1 MFASYASDAGD
12 DRRVPVQGHA
22 NHANQEI
29 PVPTPFVRP
38 FRAARALLPVL
49 AALAAAPA
57 CAQDLPLHLFQYDR
71 AAPLELQSSP
81 LEEREGVAIH
91 TVSYASP
98 KGGRV
103 NGRLFVPQGRGPF
116 AGVVLAHGA
125 PGNSEAFT
133 GRGVYIARHGAVVI
147 AIDAPFNRR
156 EGGPMTLT
164 PRDSVEQVQL
174 IVDLQRAVDVLLS
187 RQDVDS
193 ARLAYV
199 GRSYGGATGALFAGV
214 ERRLTT
220 YILASADGG
229 ITTRFT
235 APGAPPPPPGQE
247 AQARAWLASMQPIEG
262 LRFVGRANGSI
273 FFQNGRQDQVVTV
286 ERAEA
291 LHAAA
296 TGRKEVRW
304 YDAPHA
310 LNPGAYVDQ
319 LRWLSQTVGTTPP
332 GPEDE
337 AGPEIPPPPQPQPRP
352 QPRP

>member
-1 MFASYASDAGD
+1 M
-12 DRRVPVQGHA
+12 
-22 NHANQEI
+22 
-29 PVPTPFVRP
+29 PTPIVRRL
-38 FRAARALLPVL
+38 RAARAALPL
-49 AALAAAPA
+49 MAALAAAPA
-57 CAQDLPLHLFQYDR
+57 YAQQPLPLDLFRYDR
-71 AAPLELQSSP
+71 AAPLDLQSRP
-81 LEEREGVAIH
+81 LETREGVDVQAI
-91 TVSYASP
+91 SYASP

-103 NGRLFVPQGRGPF
+103 TGRLFVPQGNGPF

-133 GRGVYIARHGAVVI
+133 GRGIYIARHGAVVI

-156 EGGPMTLT
+156 EGGPLTLT

-187 RQDVDS
+187 RPDVDS

-235 APGAPPPPPGQE
+235 EPDAPPPPPGRE
-247 AQARAWLASMQPIEG
+247 EQARAWLASMQPIEG
-262 LRFVGRANGSI
+262 LRFVGNANGTL
-273 FFQNGRQDQVVTV
+273 FFQNGRQDPVVTPA
-286 ERAEA
+286 RAEA

-296 TGRKEVRW
+296 AGVRTEVRW
-304 YDAPHA
+304 YDAAHA
-310 LNPGAYVDQ
+310 LNPAAYVDQ
-319 LRWLSQTVGTTPP
+319 LRWLSDKVGTRAP

-337 AGPEIPPPPQPQPRP
+337 AGPEIPPPPAQAGPQPRP
-352 QPRP
+352 RP

>member
-1 MFASYASDAGD
+1 M
-12 DRRVPVQGHA
+12 
-22 NHANQEI
+22 
-29 PVPTPFVRP
+29 PTPFVRP
-38 FRAARALLPVL
+38 FRATGALLI
-49 AALAAAPA
+49 AAAAFAAAPA
-57 CAQDLPLHLFQYDR
+57 RAQQELPLHLFQYDR
-71 AAPLELQSSP
+71 SAPLELQSRP

-91 TVSYASP
+91 AISYASP
-98 KGGRV
+98 RGGRV
-103 NGRLFVPQGRGPF
+103 NGRLFVPAVGRGPF

-133 GRGVYIARHGAVVI
+133 GRGIYIAKHGAVVI

-164 PRDSVEQVQL
+164 PQDSVEQVQL
-174 IVDLQRAVDVLLS
+174 IVDLQRAVDVLLA
-187 RQDVDS
+187 RPDVDS

-214 ERRLTT
+214 ERRLKT

-235 APGAPPPPPGQE
+235 APGAPPPPPGRE
-247 AQARAWLASMQPIEG
+247 EQARAWLASMQPIEG
-262 LRFVGRANGSI
+262 LRFVGNANALI
-273 FFQNGRQDQVVTV
+273 LFQNGRQDPVVTP

-296 TGRKEVRW
+296 TGPKEVRW

-310 LNPGAYVDQ
+310 LNPAAYVDQ
-319 LRWLSQTVGTTPP
+319 LRWLSQQVGTTPP
-332 GPEDE
+332 TAEDE
-337 AGPEIPPPPQPQPRP
+337 AGPQIPPPPAQPGPQPQPRP
-352 QPRP
+352 

>member
-1 MFASYASDAGD
+1 VQTHVA
-12 DRRVPVQGHA
+12 RRCRVI
-22 NHANQEI
+22 I
-29 PVPTPFVRP
+29 P
-38 FRAARALLPVL
+38 LLS
-49 AALAAAPA
+49 ALAAAPA
-57 CAQDLPLHLFQYDR
+57 AAQDDLPLHLFAYDR
-71 AAPLELQSSP
+71 AAPLELQSSAIGT
-81 LEEREGVAIH
+81 EDGVAIH
-91 TVSYASP
+91 QVSYASP
-98 KGGRV
+98 GGGRV
-103 NGRLFVPQGRGPF
+103 NGRLFVPQGPGPF

-125 PGNSEAFT
+125 PGNAEAFT

-156 EGGPMTLT
+156 PGGPVTLT
-164 PRDSVEQVQL
+164 PRDSAEQVQL
-174 IVDLQRAVDVLLS
+174 IVDLQRAVDVLVA
-187 RQDVDS
+187 RPDVDG

-214 ERRLTT
+214 ERRLKT

-235 APGAPPPPPGQE
+235 GANAPAPPPGQE
-247 AQARAWLASMQPIEG
+247 ERARAWLAAMQPIEG
-262 LRFVGRANGSI
+262 LRFVHRANAPI
-273 FFQNGRQDQVVTV
+273 FFQNGRQDPVVTP

-296 TGRKEVRW
+296 TGPKEVRW

-310 LNPGAYVDQ
+310 LNPAAYVDQ

-337 AGPEIPPPPQPQPRP
+337 AGPQIPPPPAPQPR
-352 QPRP
+352 QP

>member
-1 MFASYASDAGD
+1 M
-12 DRRVPVQGHA
+12 
-22 NHANQEI
+22 
-29 PVPTPFVRP
+29 PTPIVRRL
-38 FRAARALLPVL
+38 RAARAILPAL

-57 CAQDLPLHLFQYDR
+57 CAQELPLHLFRYDR
-71 AAPLELQSSP
+71 AAPLELQSRA
-81 LEEREGVAIH
+81 LETREGVDIQAI
-91 TVSYASP
+91 SYASP

-103 NGRLFVPQGRGPF
+103 TGRLFVPQGRGPF
-116 AGVVLAHGA
+116 AGVILAHGA

-164 PRDSVEQVQL
+164 PQDSVEQVQL

-187 RQDVDS
+187 RADVDS
-193 ARLAYV
+193 ARMAYV

-235 APGAPPPPPGQE
+235 EPGAPPPPPGRE
-247 AQARAWLASMQPIEG
+247 EQARAWLASMQPIEG
-262 LRFVGRANGSI
+262 LRFVRNANASI
-273 FFQNGRQDQVVTV
+273 FFQNGRQDPVVTPA
-286 ERAEA
+286 RAEA

-296 TGRKEVRW
+296 AGVRKEVRW
-304 YDAPHA
+304 YEAAHA
-310 LNPGAYVDQ
+310 LNPAAYVDQ
-319 LRWLSQTVGTTPP
+319 LRWLSETVGTTAP
-332 GPEDE
+332 GPQDE
-337 AGPEIPPPPQPQPRP
+337 AGPEIPPPPAQQPGPAPQPRP
-352 QPRP
+352 

>member
-1 MFASYASDAGD
+1 VTTSLI
-12 DRRVPVQGHA
+12 RRRLRTAVP
-22 NHANQEI
+22 
-29 PVPTPFVRP
+29 
-38 FRAARALLPVL
+38 LL

-57 CAQDLPLHLFQYDR
+57 CAQDDLPLHLFAYDR
-71 AAPLELQSSP
+71 AAPLELQSAP
-81 LEEREGVAIH
+81 IGTEDGVAIH
-91 TVSYASP
+91 QVSYVSP

-103 NGRLFVPQGRGPF
+103 TGRLFVPQGSGPF
-116 AGVVLAHGA
+116 AGVVLAHGM
-125 PGNSEAFT
+125 PGNAEAFT

-156 EGGPMTLT
+156 EGRPMTLT
-164 PRDSVEQVQL
+164 PQDSVEQVQL
-174 IVDLQRAVDVLLS
+174 IVDLQRAVDVLLA
-187 RQDVDS
+187 RPDVDP

-214 ERRLTT
+214 ERRLKT

-247 AQARAWLASMQPIEG
+247 AQARAWLAAMQPIEG
-262 LRFVGRANGSI
+262 LRFVHLANAPI
-273 FFQNGRQDQVVTV
+273 LFQNGRRDQAVSV

-296 TGRKEVRW
+296 TGQKEVRW
-304 YDAPHA
+304 YDTEHP
-310 LNPGAYVDQ
+310 LNAAAYVDQ
-319 LRWLSQTVGTTPP
+319 LRWLNQHVGTTPP

-337 AGPEIPPPPQPQPRP
+337 AGPQIPPPPQPQRRP
-352 QPRP
+352 

>member
-1 MFASYASDAGD
+1 
-12 DRRVPVQGHA
+12 
-22 NHANQEI
+22 
-29 PVPTPFVRP
+29 VPTLIVRP

-57 CAQDLPLHLFQYDR
+57 CAQSSAEPPLHLFRYDR

-81 LEEREGVAIH
+81 VEEREGVAVHAI
-91 TVSYASP
+91 SYASP

-103 NGRLFVPQGRGPF
+103 NGRLFVPQGSGPF

-125 PGNSEAFT
+125 PGNAEAFT

-156 EGGPMTLT
+156 PGGPMTLT
-164 PRDSVEQVQL
+164 PADSAEQVQL
-174 IVDLQRAVDVLLS
+174 IVDLQRAVDVLLE
-187 RQDVDS
+187 RPDVDP

-214 ERRLTT
+214 ERRLKT

-235 APGAPPPPPGQE
+235 EPGAPPPPPGRE
-247 AQARAWLASMQPIEG
+247 EQARAWLAAMTPIEG
-262 LRFVGRANGSI
+262 IRFVGNANAII
-273 FFQNGRQDQVVTV
+273 FFQNGRGDPIVTV
-286 ERAEA
+286 PRAEA

-296 TGRKEVRW
+296 TGQKEVRW
-304 YDAPHA
+304 YDAAHA
-310 LNPGAYVDQ
+310 LNPAAYVDQ
-319 LRWLSQTVGTTPP
+319 LRWLADQVGTTPP

-337 AGPEIPPPPQPQPRP
+337 AGPEIPPPPTPQPRTP
-352 QPRP
+352 